1 MLLQLQH
8 FNVMLLASC
17 VRLALFSFRLGKQ
30 ARGWT
35 KSPVAELAGTFENTC
50 IDPLL
55 ATPVHAY
62 TARTHACMQPA
73 TVLHPISHANLWHH
87 TPPASAIPRLP
98 ILRLRRRILLLLLRR
113 IGLLRRLLLI
123 RGLCWR
129 IHRLPGRLL
138 PVSRLRLVV
147 WRGLVAVLH
156 GRLVDRRSRCRRSRR
171 RREQRETRRRP
182 TRPLARRV
190 LAQLSAHML
199 QRNEL
204 CLWRAHNPAQTTRG
218 SSQVLA

>member
-1 MLLQLQH
+1 MSVSVNKHVVGQNALLRS
-8 FNVMLLASC
+8 LLEH
-17 VRLALFSFRLGKQ
+17 LGKL
-30 ARGWT
+30 AKT
-35 KSPVAELAGTFENTC
+35 HSSPPPSMLTRLE
-50 IDPLL
+50 
-55 ATPVHAY
+55 H
-62 TARTHACMQPA
+62 HACMQPA
-73 TVLHPISHANLWHH
+73 TVLHPVSHVNLCHH

-98 ILRLRRRILLLLLRR
+98 VLRLRRRILLLLLRR
-113 IGLLRRLLLI
+113 IGLLRRLLLV

-138 PVSRLRLVV
+138 PINRLRLVV